1 MKRNSD
7 DIKIAELLKKEVPNC
22 PENEWFVKKVLNRLP
37 EKRPSFFSRAEI
49 FSFVAAGL
57 VLLVCWILHFL
68 SFTTSEAITLGDLV
82 YPTILSVLTLTL
94 ICYITYQYC
103 YHHGRTLVT
112 HKGKKMQRYF
122 AIIS

>member
-1 MKRNSD
+1 MKKNSD

-49 FSFVAAGL
+49 FSFAAAGP

-68 SFTTSEAITLGDLV
+68 SFTSLETITLGDLV

-94 ICYITYQYC
+94 ICYITYP
-103 YHHGRTLVT
+103 LLK
-112 HKGKKMQRYF
+112 KG
-122 AIIS
+122 

>member
-49 FSFVAAGL
+49 FSFVAAGGRF
-57 VLLVCWILHFL
+57 V
-68 SFTTSEAITLGDLV
+68 TDERKNPLGKEK
-82 YPTILSVLTLTL
+82 TCGSRI
-94 ICYITYQYC
+94 
-103 YHHGRTLVT
+103 R
-112 HKGKKMQRYF
+112 
-122 AIIS
+122 

>member
-1 MKRNSD
+1 MKRSEE
-7 DIKIAELLKKEVPNC
+7 DIKLAEKLKNSAPQA

-68 SFTTSEAITLGDLV
+68 SFTGSDAITLGDLV

-94 ICYITYQYC
+94 ICYITYP
-103 YHHGRTLVT
+103 LLK
-112 HKGKKMQRYF
+112 KG
-122 AIIS
+122 

>member
-22 PENEWFVKKVLNRLP
+22 PENEWFVKKVMNRLP
-37 EKRPSFFSRAEI
+37 EKRPSFFSRAEV

-68 SFTTSEAITLGDLV
+68 SFTGSDAITLGDLV

-94 ICYITYQYC
+94 ICYITYP
-103 YHHGRTLVT
+103 LLK
-112 HKGKKMQRYF
+112 KG
-122 AIIS
+122 